1 VFSALRYAW
10 PALHFYATLFT
21 SGEHFFFFFFTLED
35 MRGAE
40 LLNEIRVTAPFFALP
55 LFRSPCP
62 SSSSPFD
69 FFFFFLRIGA
79 CVFLLLL

>member
-1 VFSALRYAW
+1 MPGLLCIFMPLYSRVASI
-10 PALHFYATLFT
+10 
-21 SGEHFFFFFFTLED
+21 FFFFFFTLED